1 LKVLKIAVALGDLEA
16 GRRPMAGRSRR
27 LKEARMPDEADE
39 TAAPDAAGPID
50 LSPLFDVIG
59 YQLRRAQLAVFD
71 DFIRSFAEHN
81 IRPSQYGV
89 LTAID
94 RNPGS
99 SQAAIAQSL
108 GIKRSNFVKL
118 IDEFERRKL
127 VVRRQVV
134 ADRRAN
140 ALYLT
145 KTGQTAVE
153 QFHAIRAAHEA
164 RLDALVGSPQ
174 ERKLFL
180 EQLSRL
186 CTLRKTPGD

>member
-1 LKVLKIAVALGDLEA
+1 MSV
-16 GRRPMAGRSRR
+16 
-27 LKEARMPDEADE
+27 EADD
-39 TAAPDAAGPID
+39 TIACDAGPVD
-50 LSPLFDVIG
+50 LSTLADLIG

-71 DFIRSFAEHN
+71 DFIRSFTEHN

-108 GIKRSNFVKL
+108 GIKKSNFVKL
-118 IDEFERRKL
+118 VDEFERRDL
-127 VVRRQVV
+127 VVRRQV
-134 ADRRAN
+134 ASDRRAN

-145 KTGQTAVE
+145 KTGQSAIDR
-153 QFHAIRAAHEA
+153 FHAIRAGHEA
-164 RLDALVGSPQ
+164 RLDALVGSPA

-186 CTLRKTPGD
+186 STLRRTEED

>member
-1 LKVLKIAVALGDLEA
+1 ML
-16 GRRPMAGRSRR
+16 
-27 LKEARMPDEADE
+27 DEAE
-39 TAAPDAAGPID
+39 ERIACDAAGPID
-50 LSPLFDVIG
+50 LSPLIDVIG

-71 DFIRSFAEHN
+71 DFIRAFAEHN

-108 GIKRSNFVKL
+108 GIKKSNFVKL
-118 IDEFERRKL
+118 VDEFERRKL
-127 VVRRQVV
+127 VVRHQVV
-134 ADRRAN
+134 SDRRAN
-140 ALYLT
+140 ALHLT
-145 KTGQTAVE
+145 KTGQSAIE

-164 RLDALVGSPQ
+164 RLDALVGSPA

-186 CTLRKTPGD
+186 CTLRKTEED

>member
-1 LKVLKIAVALGDLEA
+1 L
-16 GRRPMAGRSRR
+16 RRSSPASDR
-27 LKEARMPDEADE
+27 DQ
-39 TAAPDAAGPID
+39 AAPSDASSPID
-50 LSPLFDVIG
+50 LSPLVDVIG

-81 IRPSQYGV
+81 VRPSQYGV
-89 LTAID
+89 LTAIE

-108 GIKRSNFVKL
+108 GVKRSNFVKL
-118 IDEFERRKL
+118 VDEFERRKL
-127 VVRRQVV
+127 VVRRQVA

-145 KTGQTAVE
+145 SAGQAAIE

-164 RLDALVGSPQ
+164 RIGAIVGSPG

-180 EQLSRL
+180 EQLTRL
-186 CTLRKTPGD
+186 CALRATSEE

>member
-1 LKVLKIAVALGDLEA
+1 
-16 GRRPMAGRSRR
+16 
-27 LKEARMPDEADE
+27 MPSDTDE
-39 TAAPDAAGPID
+39 TRPDGGGAID
-50 LSPLFDVIG
+50 LSPLVQVIG

-71 DFIRSFAEHN
+71 DFIRSFAAHH

-94 RNPGS
+94 CNPGS

-118 IDEFERRKL
+118 VDEFERRKL
-127 VVRRQVV
+127 VARRQL
-134 ADRRAN
+134 AGDRRAN
-140 ALYLT
+140 ALFLT
-145 KTGQTAVE
+145 HAGRASIAQL
-153 QFHAIRAAHEA
+153 HAIRAAHEA
-164 RLDALVGSPQ
+164 RIGALVGSDS

-186 CTLRKTPGD
+186 SAMRDAPRD

>member
-1 LKVLKIAVALGDLEA
+1 L
-16 GRRPMAGRSRR
+16 RRSSP
-27 LKEARMPDEADE
+27 ARVGE
-39 TAAPDAAGPID
+39 AAPLPDAGAPID
-50 LSPLFDVIG
+50 LSPLVDVIG

-71 DFIRSFAEHN
+71 DFIRSFAAHN
-81 IRPSQYGV
+81 VRPSQYGV
-89 LTAID
+89 LTAIE

-127 VVRRQVV
+127 VVRRQVA

-145 KTGQTAVE
+145 SAGQAAIE

-164 RLDALVGSPQ
+164 RIGAIVGSPR
-174 ERKLFL
+174 ECRLFL
-180 EQLSRL
+180 EQLTRL
-186 CTLRKTPGD
+186 CALRATSEE

>member
-1 LKVLKIAVALGDLEA
+1 MASDTDGLGEA
-16 GRRPMAGRSRR
+16 SKSDAG
-27 LKEARMPDEADE
+27 
-39 TAAPDAAGPID
+39 GPVD
-50 LSPLFDVIG
+50 LSALVDVIG

-71 DFIRSFAEHN
+71 DFIRAFAEHN

-118 IDEFERRKL
+118 VDEFERRKL
-127 VVRRQVV
+127 VVRREV
-134 ADRRAN
+134 AGDRRTN

-145 KTGQTAVE
+145 EAGQSVVE
-153 QFHAIRAAHEA
+153 RLHAIHIVHEA
-164 RLDALVGSPQ
+164 RIGALVGSRKEQ
-174 ERKLFL
+174 KLFL
-180 EQLSRL
+180 EQLARL
-186 CTLRKTPGD
+186 SALRQTPED

>member
-1 LKVLKIAVALGDLEA
+1 MV
-16 GRRPMAGRSRR
+16 RRR
-27 LKEARMPDEADE
+27 LLKEGIKRLRASAIASEIERPDEALKYDVGS
-39 TAAPDAAGPID
+39 AVD
-50 LSPLFDVIG
+50 LSALGDVIG

-81 IRPSQYGV
+81 IRPSQYGA
-89 LTAID
+89 LTAIE

-127 VVRRQVV
+127 VARRQV
-134 ADRRAN
+134 AGDRRAN

-145 KTGQTAVE
+145 RGGQAAIE
-153 QFHAIRAAHEA
+153 QLHAIRISHEV
-164 RLDALVGSPQ
+164 RIGALVGAPE

-186 CTLRKTPGD
+186 SALRQTLEE

>member
-1 LKVLKIAVALGDLEA
+1 MSGIASELE
-16 GRRPMAGRSRR
+16 RPH
-27 LKEARMPDEADE
+27 E
-39 TAAPDAAGPID
+39 TFKYEGGGMID
-50 LSPLFDVIG
+50 LSALGDVIG

-71 DFIRSFAEHN
+71 DFIRAFAEHN
-81 IRPSQYGV
+81 IRPSQYGA
-89 LTAID
+89 LTAIE

-127 VVRRQVV
+127 VARRQV
-134 ADRRAN
+134 AGDRRAN

-145 KTGQTAVE
+145 KGGQAAIE
-153 QFHAIRAAHEA
+153 QFHAIRVSHEA
-164 RLDALVGSPQ
+164 RIGALVGAPE
-174 ERKLFL
+174 ERRLFL

-186 CTLRKTPGD
+186 SALRQSPEE

>member
-1 LKVLKIAVALGDLEA
+1 MARGTDGSGEASKSEA
-16 GRRPMAGRSRR
+16 GGAV
-27 LKEARMPDEADE
+27 
-39 TAAPDAAGPID
+39 D
-50 LSPLFDVIG
+50 LSALVDVIG

-71 DFIRSFAEHN
+71 DFIRAFAEHN

-118 IDEFERRKL
+118 VDEFERREL
-127 VVRRQVV
+127 VVRREV
-134 ADRRAN
+134 ASDRRAN

-145 KTGQTAVE
+145 GAGQSVIERLHTI
-153 QFHAIRAAHEA
+153 HTAHEA
-164 RLDALVGSPQ
+164 RIGALVGSRREQ
-174 ERKLFL
+174 KLFL
-180 EQLSRL
+180 EQLARL
-186 CTLRKTPGD
+186 SALRQTPEA

>member
-1 LKVLKIAVALGDLEA
+1 MSEIAIEME
-16 GRRPMAGRSRR
+16 R
-27 LKEARMPDEADE
+27 PDEAFKGDV
-39 TAAPDAAGPID
+39 GGLID
-50 LSPLFDVIG
+50 LSALGDVIG

-81 IRPSQYGV
+81 IRPSQYGA
-89 LTAID
+89 LTAIE

-127 VVRRQVV
+127 VARRQV
-134 ADRRAN
+134 AGDRRAN

-145 KTGQTAVE
+145 KGGQAAIE
-153 QFHAIRAAHEA
+153 QLHAIRVAHEA
-164 RLDALVGSPQ
+164 RIGTLVGAPE

-186 CTLRKTPGD
+186 SALRQTPEE

>member
-1 LKVLKIAVALGDLEA
+1 MASDTDSSGDASTSDAV
-16 GRRPMAGRSRR
+16 
-27 LKEARMPDEADE
+27 
-39 TAAPDAAGPID
+39 GPVD
-50 LSPLFDVIG
+50 LSALVGVIG

-71 DFIRSFAEHN
+71 DFIRAFAEHN

-118 IDEFERRKL
+118 VDEFERRKL
-127 VVRRQVV
+127 VVRREV
-134 ADRRAN
+134 AGDRRAN
-140 ALYLT
+140 ALHLT
-145 KTGQTAVE
+145 EAGQSLIGRL
-153 QFHAIRAAHEA
+153 HAIHLVHEA
-164 RLDALVGSPQ
+164 RVGALVGSAR

-180 EQLSRL
+180 EQLARL
-186 CTLRKTPGD
+186 GALRQTPED

>member
-1 LKVLKIAVALGDLEA
+1 L
-16 GRRPMAGRSRR
+16 RRSNPASNR
-27 LKEARMPDEADE
+27 DEA
-39 TAAPDAAGPID
+39 AAPDAGAPVD

-71 DFIRSFAEHN
+71 DFIRSFAAHN
-81 IRPSQYGV
+81 VRPSQYGV
-89 LTAID
+89 LTAIE

-118 IDEFERRKL
+118 VDEFERRKL

-145 KTGQTAVE
+145 SAGRAAIA
-153 QFHAIRAAHEA
+153 QFHTIRAAHEERIGA
-164 RLDALVGSPQ
+164 IVGSPK

-180 EQLSRL
+180 DQLTRL
-186 CTLRKTPGD
+186 CGLRATSED

>member
-1 LKVLKIAVALGDLEA
+1 
-16 GRRPMAGRSRR
+16 
-27 LKEARMPDEADE
+27 MPVEEDE
-39 TAAPDAAGPID
+39 TEAPDVVGEID
-50 LSPLFDVIG
+50 LSALIDLIG

-71 DFIRSFAEHN
+71 DFIRSFAAHN

-118 IDEFERRKL
+118 VDEFERRKL
-127 VVRRQVV
+127 VARRQVA

-145 KTGQTAVE
+145 KAGQSAIE

-164 RLDALVGSPQ
+164 RIGALVGSPA

-186 CTLRKTPGD
+186 SRLRPTPEG

>member
-1 LKVLKIAVALGDLEA
+1 
-16 GRRPMAGRSRR
+16 MQSH
-27 LKEARMPDEADE
+27 ADD
-39 TAAPDAAGPID
+39 TATPDAGGQID
-50 LSPLFDVIG
+50 LSALSDVIG

-71 DFIRSFAEHN
+71 DFIRSFAKYN

-118 IDEFERRKL
+118 VDEFERRNL
-127 VVRRQVV
+127 VVRRQVA

-145 KTGQTAVE
+145 DGGQSAI
-153 QFHAIRAAHEA
+153 QKFHAIRAAHEA
-164 RLDALVGSPQ
+164 RISALVGSPKEQ
-174 ERKLFL
+174 KLFL

-186 CTLRKTPGD
+186 CALREPPED

>member
-1 LKVLKIAVALGDLEA
+1 MSGDA
-16 GRRPMAGRSRR
+16 
-27 LKEARMPDEADE
+27 DEA
-39 TAAPDAAGPID
+39 AKPDAGGRID
-50 LSPLFDVIG
+50 LSALVEVIG

-71 DFIRSFAEHN
+71 DFIRSFAAHN

-94 RNPGS
+94 HNPGS

-118 IDEFERRKL
+118 VDEFERRKL
-127 VVRRQVV
+127 VVRRQVA

-145 KTGQTAVE
+145 KAGQSTIE
-153 QFHAIRAAHEA
+153 QLHAIRAAHEA
-164 RLDALVGSPQ
+164 RIGALVGSPKEQ
-174 ERKLFL
+174 KLFL

-186 CTLRKTPGD
+186 SALRGPPED